1 MPPVLPERSPKGA
14 VIEVDEGLVEAVKH
28 RVIFTDTTQHIDD
41 KVRRYLPTPSLSRS
55 RQLLTYRTV
64 K

>member
-1 MPPVLPERSPKGA
+1 M
-14 VIEVDEGLVEAVKH
+14 IEVDEGLVEAVKH